1 MQENLDYNVTA
12 SVLASAA
19 GRALGVVI
27 SKSKMQVSMHLVK
40 CIIHM

>member
-19 GRALGVVI
+19 GRALCEVI
-27 SKSKMQVSMHLVK
+27 SKFKTFK
-40 CIIHM
+40 NAGHM